1 MIKKLKGKD
10 KDNLPTKTEE
20 EKEMSFLEHLEELR
34 WHLVRS
40 VVSILVISIV
50 VFFFKDLVVK
60 IINAPRFNDFPTH
73 RFLCEHLQVHCDV
86 NQMKIITMKMAE
98 EFITH
103 LKTSLSLGL
112 LLSFPYIFWE
122 IWRFVKPGLYEKERK
137 AARGIVG
144 VCSVLF
150 FIGVFFG
157 YFIIAPFAINF
168 LAGYTFGETNESTV
182 TLSSYIGYIVMV
194 TFPVGLIFQLPI
206 VSYILGKIGILTTS
220 FMKNYRRHAI
230 VIIFI
235 IGAVISPPDLPSQFL
250 LALPLIGLYELSITI
265 VSRIEKKEK
274 KKLDAD

>member
-1 MIKKLKGKD
+1 MLKKLGGK
-10 KDNLPTKTEE
+10 KKENLPAKQEE

-40 VVSILVISIV
+40 VISIVVIAIV
-50 VFFFKDLVVK
+50 VFFFKDLVTK
-60 IINAPRFNDFPTH
+60 IINAPRFNHFPTH
-73 RFLCEHLQVHCDV
+73 RLLCKYIEVHCDV
-86 NQMKIITMKMAE
+86 NQMKVITMKMAE

-122 IWRFVKPGLYEKERK
+122 IWRFVKPGLYENERK
-137 AARGIVG
+137 AARGIVAI
-144 VCSVLF
+144 CSFLF
-150 FIGVFFG
+150 FLGVFFG
-157 YFIIAPFAINF
+157 YFIVAPFAINF

-182 TLSSYIGYIVMV
+182 SLSSYISYMVMV
-194 TFPVGLIFQLPI
+194 TFPVGIIFQLP
-206 VSYILGKIGILTTS
+206 VMSYILAKIGILTSS

-250 LALPLIGLYELSITI
+250 LALPLLGLYELSIRI
-265 VSRIEKKEK
+265 VSRIEKKEE
-274 KKLDAD
+274 KKLSAT